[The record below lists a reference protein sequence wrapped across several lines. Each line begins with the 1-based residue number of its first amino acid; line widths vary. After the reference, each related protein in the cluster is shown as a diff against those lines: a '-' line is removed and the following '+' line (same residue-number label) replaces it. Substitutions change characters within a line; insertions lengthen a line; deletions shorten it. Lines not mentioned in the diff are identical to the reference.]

1 MICGACGRIAL
12 GAGTV
17 GAADLGLGKMMIH
30 LVPPNACQL

>member
-12 GAGTV
+12 GAETF

-30 LVPPNACQL
+30 